1 MGDVPMADA
10 PRFAPTEKY
19 CMIMK
24 TNIIIGL
31 KMGASLT
38 TSNSNLEGGPVTE
51 GSSLLAQTQTNRS

>member
-1 MGDVPMADA
+1 
-10 PRFAPTEKY
+10 
-19 CMIMK
+19 MIMK